1 MMQTILHLVS
11 DLGPTGANR
20 QLSLIAPALE
30 ARGFNSRIINLGT
43 SEPFEAD
50 LRMSGVSLENVP
62 LSLPFAIAGMDRL
75 RRIVVANR
83 PDLVHLWGH
92 RAAIWM
98 NFIRLPGI
106 RWSPMPPVVATVTY
120 ERIAPLA
127 RYFVSR
133 TLNRVKVISG
143 IPLAV
148 DTQLVTAIER
158 HAIGI
163 PTNARLI
170 VAAGGFDNNADM
182 KSIIWAFDV
191 LKHTSPDW
199 FLYLI
204 GDVPLR
210 SHLQRFNQN
219 LAFDDNRVRFAGLKV
234 NVREILATADC
245 VWLTQKRGG
254 TNFALEAMA
263 AGVSVVAARN
273 DDLSSIIEDGKTGYL
288 TTMGVP
294 AEMAARTKK
303 LFDDAPLR
311 KNVGENAR
319 KAAIEKH
326 AIADIADVWARKYS
340 DIMR

>member
-1 MMQTILHLVS
+1 MQTILHLVS
-11 DLGPTGANR
+11 DLGPTGASR
-20 QLSLIAPALE
+20 QLSLIAPARV
-30 ARGFNSRIINLGT
+30 ARGFTSRIVNLGT
-43 SEPFEAD
+43 SEPFEAE
-50 LRMSGVSLENVP
+50 LRLSGVNVENVP
-62 LSLPFAIAGMDRL
+62 LRLPFAIAGIDKL
-75 RRIVVANR
+75 RRIVRANR
-83 PDLVHLWGH
+83 PDVVHVWGH

-106 RWSPMPPVVATVTY
+106 RWSPMPPVVAN
-120 ERIAPLA
+120 A
-127 RYFVSR
+127 
-133 TLNRVKVISG
+133 ISG

-148 DTQLVTAIER
+148 DTNLVAPVDR
-158 HAIGI
+158 SAIGV
-163 PTNARLI
+163 PANARLI
-170 VAAGGFDNNADM
+170 VAAGGFDINADM

-204 GDVPLR
+204 GDGPLR
-210 SHLQRFNQN
+210 AHLQRFNQN
-219 LAFDDNRVRFAGLKV
+219 LAFDDNRVRFAGLKP

-245 VWLTQKRGG
+245 VWLAQKRGG

-273 DDLSSIIEDGKTGYL
+273 DELASVIQDGKTGCL

-303 LFDDAPLR
+303 RFDDAVLR
-311 KNVGENAR
+311 KSVGENAR
-319 KAAIEKH
+319 KSASERH
-326 AIADIADVWARKYS
+326 GIANVADLWARKYS

>member
-1 MMQTILHLVS
+1 MQTILHIVS

-20 QLSLIAPALE
+20 QLSLLALALVE
-30 ARGFNSRIINLGT
+30 RGVTSCIINLGI
-43 SEPFEAD
+43 SGPFEAE
-50 LRMSGVSLENVP
+50 LRLSGVNVDNVP
-62 LSLPFAIAGMDRL
+62 LRLPFAIAGIDKLL
-75 RRIVVANR
+75 RILRANR
-83 PDLVHLWGH
+83 PDLVHLWGN

-98 NFIRLPGI
+98 NYIRLPGI
-106 RWSPMPPVVATVTY
+106 RWSPMPPI
-120 ERIAPLA
+120 IANA
-127 RYFVSR
+127 
-133 TLNRVKVISG
+133 ISG
-143 IPLAV
+143 IPPAIDSQPVTAV
-148 DTQLVTAIER
+148 DR
-158 HAIGI
+158 HTIGV
-163 PTNARLI
+163 PANARLI

-204 GDVPLR
+204 GDGPLR
-210 SHLQRFNQN
+210 QHLQRFNQN
-219 LAFDDNRVRFAGLKV
+219 LAFDDNRVRFAGGKQ

-273 DDLSSIIEDGKTGYL
+273 DDLASLIEDGNSGYL

-303 LFDDAPLR
+303 LFDDAALR
-311 KNVGENAR
+311 KAIGENAR

-326 AIADIADVWARKYS
+326 AVADIADLWARKYS

>member
-1 MMQTILHLVS
+1 MQTILHLVS
-11 DLGPTGANR
+11 DLGPTGASR
-20 QLSLIAPALE
+20 QLSLIAPALV
-30 ARGFNSRIINLGT
+30 ARGFTSRIVNLGT
-43 SEPFEAD
+43 SEPFEAE
-50 LRMSGVSLENVP
+50 LRLSGVNVENVP
-62 LSLPFAIAGMDRL
+62 LRLPFAIAGIDKL
-75 RRIVVANR
+75 RRIVRANR
-83 PDLVHLWGH
+83 PDVVHVWGH

-106 RWSPMPPVVATVTY
+106 RWSPMPPVVAN
-120 ERIAPLA
+120 A
-127 RYFVSR
+127 
-133 TLNRVKVISG
+133 ISG

-148 DTQLVTAIER
+148 DTNLVAPVDR
-158 HAIGI
+158 SAIGV
-163 PTNARLI
+163 PANARLI
-170 VAAGGFDNNADM
+170 VAAGGFDINADM

-204 GDVPLR
+204 GDGPLR
-210 SHLQRFNQN
+210 AHLQRFNQN
-219 LAFDDNRVRFAGLKV
+219 LAFDDNRVRFAGLKP

-245 VWLTQKRGG
+245 VWLAQKRGG

-273 DDLSSIIEDGKTGYL
+273 DELASVIQDGKTGCL

-303 LFDDAPLR
+303 LFDDARLR
-311 KNVGENAR
+311 KSVGENAR
-319 KAAIEKH
+319 KSASERH
-326 AIADIADVWARKYS
+326 GIANVADLWARKYS